1 MNELGEIKEFVKTS
15 SKGQV
20 VIPANIRKKLSIHEG
35 SVFVVTTQNDM
46 IVFKRVKTDITPEDL
61 KTLKRV
67 EEAWDDVES
76 GRYKIRS
83 KDDFFKE
90 FNKW

>member
-1 MNELGEIKEFVKTS
+1 MGEIKEFVKTS

-20 VIPANIRKKLSIHEG
+20 VIPSKIREELDIHDG
-35 SVFVVTTQNDM
+35 SVFLVTTQNDM

-61 KTLKRV
+61 KTLKHV
-67 EEAWDDVES
+67 EEAWDDIEN